1 MDIGTV
7 KLQLLAGKYKT
18 YEELF
23 NDIQLIW
30 DNCKLYNAAGSPIT
44 RICEIMEKI
53 AKSKVAKFRTA
64 HGLPTPSNVP
74 NQSSTR
80 TKRQATKNVS
90 ELSISQQMKPGQYE
104 K

>member
-7 KLQLLAGKYKT
+7 KSQLLAGKYRT

-53 AKSKVAKFRTA
+53 AKIKIAKFRTA
-64 HGLPTPSNVP
+64 HGLPTPSNVL
-74 NQSSTR
+74 NQASTR
-80 TKRQATKNVS
+80 TKRQSSKNAPERS
-90 ELSISQQMKPGQYE
+90 SSQQAKPG
-104 K
+104 

>member
-7 KLQLLAGKYKT
+7 KSQLLAGKYRT

-53 AKSKVAKFRTA
+53 AKSKIAKFRTA
-64 HGLPTPSNVP
+64 HGLPTPSNVL
-74 NQSSTR
+74 NQASTR
-80 TKRQATKNVS
+80 TKRQSSKNAPERS
-90 ELSISQQMKPGQYE
+90 SSQQAKPGEYD